1 MNPWLARLK
10 NQNIPGAQ
18 ATKPTKPA
26 TDTDAGSFV
35 GFVAYPTGTFEKNE
49 GREAATLTVATVAT
63 HQGPKP
69 PTVARVATVAV
80 AKPENLSANDAPAA
94 DHTTA
99 GAQPA
104 NPAGQAQRLA
114 AVQPRPSPPTRQE
127 WPQTQADTVT
137 ATASAWWLLHYP
149 DREPVQ
155 LVSHPPATLAQMLQ
169 QHPEALAA
177 EPMSE
182 PHPAPHL
189 TAEADRSCWPHS
201 SAMNSVEIGTFMARL
216 ERFTDKGMA
225 YDEAEALA
233 DKLVQRDREGD
244 DRRLCLECR
253 HLQGAGRWRC
263 GNWQQ
268 AGVAQQGLARDLVL
282 MLQRCDGYHPAMQ
295 AQALSQTQQ
304 AQPKEHPHD

>member
-10 NQNIPGAQ
+10 NQNGPGTQ

-49 GREAATLTVATVAT
+49 GREAATLTVATLATLAT

-127 WPQTQADTVT
+127 WPQTQADTDT
-137 ATASAWWLLHYP
+137 ATTSAWWLLHYP
-149 DREPVQ
+149 DRDPVQ
-155 LVSHPPATLAQMLQ
+155 LVSHPPATLAQILQ

-182 PHPAPHL
+182 PHPVPAL
-189 TAEADRSCWPHS
+189 SIEADRSCWPHS
-201 SAMNSVEIGTFMARL
+201 SAMNSHEIDTFTARL

-225 YDEAEALA
+225 YDQAEALT
-233 DKLVQRDREGD
+233 DKLVLRDRERD
-244 DRRLCLECR
+244 CRRLCLECR
-253 HLQGAGRWRC
+253 HLQGVGRWRC

-268 AGVAQQGLARDLVL
+268 SDMAREGLARDLAL
-282 MLQRCDGYHPAMQ
+282 LLQRCKGFVAWHAP
-295 AQALSQTQQ
+295 
-304 AQPKEHPHD
+304 

>member
-1 MNPWLARLK
+1 MSLLK
-10 NQNIPGAQ
+10 TLRAKMQI
-18 ATKPTKPA
+18 
-26 TDTDAGSFV
+26 
-35 GFVAYPTGTFEKNE
+35 
-49 GREAATLTVATVAT
+49 REAATATLATVAT
-63 HQGPKP
+63 HRGEGR
-69 PTVARVATVAV
+69 PTVASVATVAV

-104 NPAGQAQRLA
+104 NPAGQANEHVNVLPLDA
-114 AVQPRPSPPTRQE
+114 AGAPTRAIE
-127 WPQTQADTVT
+127 DT

-189 TAEADRSCWPHS
+189 TAEADRSCWPYS

-225 YDEAEALA
+225 YDQAEALC